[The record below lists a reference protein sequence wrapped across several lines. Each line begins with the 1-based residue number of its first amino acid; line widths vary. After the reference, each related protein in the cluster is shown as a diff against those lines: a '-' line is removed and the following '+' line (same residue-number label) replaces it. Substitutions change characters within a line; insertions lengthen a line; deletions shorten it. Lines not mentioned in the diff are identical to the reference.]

1 MRVSGSLKW
10 CPIKERNAL
19 FNALFV
25 SEWRFQRF
33 FYQQQ
38 WNNKIVDISCTQGAL
53 FWGSSWSWMRGTSS
67 GVCSPTLF
75 ISCESSLILL
85 VEFHIW
91 WLYHWSGFESGEQT
105 CIYNYVYLYKYTH
118 IYIYTCT
125 VVSLSDRLSCLRC
138 AHHSAA
144 SIQRFWSFVLRR
156 LRPRR
161 CHNSS
166 VFMCVNISWVTNK
179 TMIWPPGTCPPGT
192 CHFTRN

>member
-25 SEWRFQRF
+25 SEWRFQMF
-33 FYQQQ
+33 FCQQQ

-105 CIYNYVYLYKYTH
+105 CIYNYVYLYKYTY
-118 IYIYTCT
+118 IYIYMYGSF
-125 VVSLSDRLSCLRC
+125 SLWQAELSSLRTSQRC
-138 AHHSAA
+138 FHSEVLKLRAEKTQAA
-144 SIQRFWSFVLRR
+144 KM
-156 LRPRR
+156 P
-161 CHNSS
+161 
-166 VFMCVNISWVTNK
+166 
-179 TMIWPPGTCPPGT
+179 
-192 CHFTRN
+192 